1 MRRVTLRSLWEH
13 KRRLISTVLAI
24 LLGVAFMSGTF
35 VLADTLDKVFDDLF
49 ADVNEGLDARVQGEV
64 LFSSDFGG
72 GDQRARLDE
81 GLVDAVAGVDGVA
94 AAEPFVQTIGFGA
107 TNRVL
112 DAQGDPVGAAQ

>member
-13 KRRLISTVLAI
+13 KRRLVSTVLAI

-49 ADVNEGLDARVQGEV
+49 ADVNEGLDARVEGEV
-64 LFSSDFGG
+64 LFSSSFG

-81 GLVDAVAGVDGVA
+81 GLVDSVADVEGVVSRRGSSC
-94 AAEPFVQTIGFGA
+94 G
-107 TNRVL
+107 R
-112 DAQGDPVGAAQ
+112 